1 MLDRALAGRYVLER
15 RLGRGGT
22 GVVFLARELRLDR
35 PVAIKLL
42 DPPKA
47 GDPIARRRF
56 LGEARTA
63 AQLSHPNIVPIFSV
77 DECADV
83 VFFAMAYVDGQTLGQ
98 RIREHGPLSP
108 EESARMLREVARAL
122 AHAHERGVVHRDV
135 KPDNILLDAATG
147 RALVSDFGIARV
159 GGGTGSTGPWEV
171 VGTADYMSPEQA
183 GGLGVDAR
191 SDIYSLGVVGY
202 YALSGRLPFE
212 APDCYAMLAR
222 HITEPPPPLA
232 SVAPGVPR
240 RLAQVIDRCLLK
252 EPSARFPS
260 GVHLAD
266 AVRFAV
272 SVPVGPPLAV
282 RAFLVESRHLSVPT
296 LLYGM
301 ILGLA
306 IPLLV
311 MQLVTA
317 EDLRPRL
324 VAAGF
329 IVWLLVLPTAVMLA
343 RVRRLVA
350 AGFDRDDLTDALSAE
365 LARHREELTF
375 LYGEGPSRVERML
388 RTLTYAGVAVA
399 GLAVTVGL
407 RAPHLA
413 VNSIL
418 LAVWGAGA
426 GVALLAAVTARACME
441 HRTDLRRERRL
452 RFWDGPLGRWLFRL
466 SGRAAPRVTVLPPP
480 AAGLPSYRTR
490 TAPGAAPV
498 RGG

>member
-1 MLDRALAGRYVLER
+1 MLPELDPHVRMLDRALAGRYVLER
-15 RLGRGGT
+15 RLGRGGS

-42 DPPKA
+42 PPPQA
-47 GDPIARRRF
+47 VDPIARRRF
-56 LGEARTA
+56 IGEARTA
-63 AQLSHPNIVPIFSV
+63 AHLSPPTIVPIFSV

-83 VFFAMAYVDGQTLGQ
+83 VFFAMAYVEGQTLGQ
-98 RIREHGPLSP
+98 RIREHGPLSA
-108 EESARMLREVARAL
+108 EEVARLLREVARAL

-183 GGLGVDAR
+183 GGSGVDAR

-222 HITEPPPPLA
+222 HITEPAPPLA

-240 RLAQVIDRCLLK
+240 RLAQVIDRCLSK
-252 EPSARFPS
+252 EPAARFSS
-260 GVHLAD
+260 GFHLAD

-272 SVPVGPPLAV
+272 SVPVGPPLAL

-311 MQLVTA
+311 P
-317 EDLRPRL
+317 DLAPVSVVL
-324 VAAGF
+324 AA
-329 IVWLLVLPTAVMLA
+329 
-343 RVRRLVA
+343 
-350 AGFDRDDLTDALSAE
+350 
-365 LARHREELTF
+365 
-375 LYGEGPSRVERML
+375 
-388 RTLTYAGVAVA
+388 
-399 GLAVTVGL
+399 
-407 RAPHLA
+407 
-413 VNSIL
+413 
-418 LAVWGAGA
+418 WGAGA
-426 GVALLAAVTARACME
+426 VVALLAAITARARAE
-441 HRTDLRRERRL
+441 RRTDLRQERRL

-466 SGRAAPRVTVLPPP
+466 SGRPAPRAAAPPPP
-480 AAGLPSYRTR
+480 AAGLPSYRT
-490 TAPGAAPV
+490 
-498 RGG
+498 

>member
-15 RLGRGGT
+15 RLGRGGS

-42 DPPKA
+42 PPPQA
-47 GDPIARRRF
+47 VDPIARRRF
-56 LGEARTA
+56 IGEARTA
-63 AQLSHPNIVPIFSV
+63 ARLSHPNIVPIFSV
-77 DECADV
+77 DELADV
-83 VFFAMAYVDGQTLGQ
+83 VFFAMAYVEGQTLGQ

-108 EESARMLREVARAL
+108 GEGARLLREVARAL

-159 GGGTGSTGPWEV
+159 GGGS
-171 VGTADYMSPEQA
+171 GTTE
-183 GGLGVDAR
+183 
-191 SDIYSLGVVGY
+191 
-202 YALSGRLPFE
+202 LPFE

-222 HITEPPPPLA
+222 HITEPAPPLA

-252 EPSARFPS
+252 EPAARFSS

-266 AVRFAV
+266 AVRFAI

-306 IPLLV
+306 IPLLALQV
-311 MQLVTA
+311 VTA
-317 EDLRPRL
+317 GEPGPRL

-329 IVWLLVLPTAVMLA
+329 IVWLLLLPTALMLA
-343 RVRRLVA
+343 RVRRLRA
-350 AGFDRDDLTDALSAE
+350 AGFDRDDLTDALAAE
-365 LARHREELTF
+365 LARHREELAF
-375 LYGEGPSRVERML
+375 LYGEGPSRVEGML
-388 RTLTYAGVAVA
+388 RTLTYAGLAVA
-399 GLAVTVGL
+399 GIAVAVGL
-407 RAPHLA
+407 RVPHLA
-413 VNSIL
+413 PISVV
-418 LAVWGAGA
+418 LAAWGAGA
-426 GVALLAAVTARACME
+426 GVALLAAVTARARTE
-441 HRTDLRRERRL
+441 HRTDLRRARRL
-452 RFWDGPLGRWLFRL
+452 RFWGGPLGRWLFRL
-466 SGRAAPRVTVLPPP
+466 SGRATPRAVAAPPP
-480 AAGLPSYRTR
+480 AADLPSYRTR
-490 TAPGAAPV
+490 TAPDSAPV
-498 RGG
+498 QGG

>member
-1 MLDRALAGRYVLER
+1 MLREPDPHVRMLDRALAGRYVLER

-183 GGLGVDAR
+183 G
-191 SDIYSLGVVGY
+191 
-202 YALSGRLPFE
+202 RLPFE

-252 EPSARFPS
+252 EPS
-260 GVHLAD
+260 
-266 AVRFAV
+266 
-272 SVPVGPPLAV
+272 
-282 RAFLVESRHLSVPT
+282 
-296 LLYGM
+296 
-301 ILGLA
+301 
-306 IPLLV
+306 
-311 MQLVTA
+311 
-317 EDLRPRL
+317 
-324 VAAGF
+324 
-329 IVWLLVLPTAVMLA
+329 
-343 RVRRLVA
+343 
-350 AGFDRDDLTDALSAE
+350 
-365 LARHREELTF
+365 
-375 LYGEGPSRVERML
+375 
-388 RTLTYAGVAVA
+388 
-399 GLAVTVGL
+399 
-407 RAPHLA
+407 
-413 VNSIL
+413 
-418 LAVWGAGA
+418 
-426 GVALLAAVTARACME
+426 
-441 HRTDLRRERRL
+441 
-452 RFWDGPLGRWLFRL
+452 
-466 SGRAAPRVTVLPPP
+466 
-480 AAGLPSYRTR
+480 
-490 TAPGAAPV
+490 
-498 RGG
+498 

>member
-42 DPPKA
+42 APLKA
-47 GDPIARRRF
+47 GDPVARQRF

-77 DECADV
+77 DELADV
-83 VFFAMAYVDGQTLGQ
+83 VFFAMAYVEGQTLGQ
-98 RIREHGPLSP
+98 RIREHGPLAP
-108 EESARMLREVARAL
+108 EAGARLLREVARAL

-159 GGGTGSTGPWEV
+159 AGGGGTTGPWEV

-240 RLAQVIDRCLLK
+240 RLAQVVDRCLAK
-252 EPSARFPS
+252 EPSARFSS
-260 GVHLAD
+260 GFHLAD
-266 AVRFAV
+266 AVQF
-272 SVPVGPPLAV
+272 SVATPVGPPLAL

-306 IPLLV
+306 IPLLA
-311 MQLVTA
+311 LRAVTA
-317 EDLRPRL
+317 VGPGPRL
-324 VAAGF
+324 VAAGC
-329 IVWLLVLPTAVMLA
+329 IVLLLLLPTALMLA

-350 AGFDRDDLTDALSAE
+350 AGFDRDDLTDALAAE
-365 LARHREELTF
+365 LARHREELAF
-375 LYGEGPSRVERML
+375 LYGEGPSRVERVLGML
-388 RTLTYAGVAVA
+388 AYA
-399 GLAVTVGL
+399 GLAVAGIATAVAL
-407 RAPHLA
+407 RAPRLA
-413 VNSIL
+413 PPMVL
-418 LAVWGAGA
+418 LAAWGAGA
-426 GVALLAAVTARACME
+426 VVALLAGVAARACTE
-441 HRTDLRRERRL
+441 HRTDLRSERRL
-452 RFWDGPLGRWLFRL
+452 RFWGGPLGRWLFRL
-466 SGRAAPRVTVLPPP
+466 SGRSVPRAAAPPLP

-490 TAPGAAPV
+490 TARGAAPV